1 MWPDN
6 FRCGIL
12 VIAGILIFV
21 SACEQREAYR
31 TLDRA
36 YVYEVAGDETHA
48 IEAYALAAQIAP
60 GDAYLQR
67 ALARAHL
74 RRQEFDLAR
83 EYLER
88 AILLEPAYLD
98 AYQDLIRVSVA
109 QDDLDAALSWLEKAA
124 LAVPDYV
131 PLYEELVSLYLAS
144 DRVDEADLLLQDL
157 VQKFPDEA
165 WVHYYQGNVL
175 RIKERPQDALDACA
189 HAALLD
195 DLLPGLWAEIG
206 NLHYDLAAFGA
217 AEDAYSRAI
226 EQDPRDHRSLNNLA
240 WVYAERGRDIDRG
253 IELSRASL
261 ELREEPSY
269 MDTLA
274 ELYYKQ
280 GDRKRALIWIRR
292 AIRAGSWSPELKEH
306 LEQQYERFQR
316 APYGRT

>member
-1 MWPDN
+1 MWRDN
-6 FRCGIL
+6 FRCCFL
-12 VIAGILIFV
+12 VMAGILIFV
-21 SACEQREAYR
+21 SGCEQREAYQ

-36 YVYEVAGDETHA
+36 HAYEAAGDETQA
-48 IEAYALAAQIAP
+48 IEAYTLAAQIAP
-60 GDAYLQR
+60 TDAYLKR

-83 EYLER
+83 ECLER
-88 AILLEPAYLD
+88 AVLLEPAYLD

-109 QDDLDAALSWLEKAA
+109 QDDLDAALGWLEKAA

-157 VQKFPDEA
+157 AQKFPDEA

-175 RIKERPQDALDACA
+175 RSKERPQDALDAFA

-206 NLHYDLAAFGA
+206 NLHYDLAAFDA

-226 EQDPRDHRSLNNLA
+226 DQAPRDHRSLNNLA
-240 WVYAERGRDIDRG
+240 WVYAERGRDLDRG

-292 AIRAGSWSPELKEH
+292 AIRAGSRSPELKEH